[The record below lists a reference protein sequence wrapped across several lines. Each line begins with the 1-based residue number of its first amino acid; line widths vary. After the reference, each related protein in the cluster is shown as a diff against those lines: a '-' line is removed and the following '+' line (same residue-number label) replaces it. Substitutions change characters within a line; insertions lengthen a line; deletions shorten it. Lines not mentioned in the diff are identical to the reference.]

1 MGALWMFADIGMDI
15 VSTYKFYKACY
26 SEVKLFWQRRIGFCN
41 VALILNH
48 LFNTV
53 KKMTLVLSR
62 IRRTKKFNA
71 YIGSE

>member
-26 SEVKLFWQRRIGFCN
+26 SEVKLFLQGRIGFCN
-41 VALILNH
+41 VALNPNH

-53 KKMTLVLSR
+53 KK
-62 IRRTKKFNA
+62 
-71 YIGSE
+71 